1 MPRYYFHLYNSGLMR
16 DEVGQTLP
24 GLAVVGEVARR
35 SIGELI
41 AEQIA
46 LGDIVDLDHRLE
58 VEGDDGIVMVIKFD
72 DLFRSTKG

>member
-16 DEVGQTLP
+16 DEVGQNLP
-24 GLAVVGEVARR
+24 GLAAVGEVARR

-72 DLFRSTKG
+72 DLFRSPKG